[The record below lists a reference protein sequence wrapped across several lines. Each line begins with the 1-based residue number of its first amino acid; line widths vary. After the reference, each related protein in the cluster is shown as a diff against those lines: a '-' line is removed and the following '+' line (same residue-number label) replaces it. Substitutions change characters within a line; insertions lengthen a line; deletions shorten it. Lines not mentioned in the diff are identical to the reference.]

1 MIYFDSLSEVLLMD
15 GHGVYVWVSYLFAL
29 GVLLANHFSGRAFLK
44 EELKLLTWSNQKSK
58 EESEAREP

>member
-1 MIYFDSLSEVLLMD
+1 MIYFDSLSEMLLMD
-15 GHGVYVWVSYLFAL
+15 GHGVYVWASYLFAL

-44 EELKLLTWSNQKSK
+44 EELKLLAWSNQKSK

>member
-1 MIYFDSLSEVLLMD
+1 MD

-44 EELKLLTWSNQKSK
+44 EELKLLAWSNQKSK
-58 EESEAREP
+58 EEKEESEAREP

>member
-1 MIYFDSLSEVLLMD
+1 MIYFDSLSEMLLMD
-15 GHGVYVWVSYLFAL
+15 GHGGYVWVSYLFAL

-44 EELKLLTWSNQKSK
+44 EELKMLAWSNQKSK

>member
-1 MIYFDSLSEVLLMD
+1 MD

-29 GVLLANHFSGRAFLK
+29 GVLLANHFSDVLEFVDFF
-44 EELKLLTWSNQKSK
+44 KLLAWSNQKSK